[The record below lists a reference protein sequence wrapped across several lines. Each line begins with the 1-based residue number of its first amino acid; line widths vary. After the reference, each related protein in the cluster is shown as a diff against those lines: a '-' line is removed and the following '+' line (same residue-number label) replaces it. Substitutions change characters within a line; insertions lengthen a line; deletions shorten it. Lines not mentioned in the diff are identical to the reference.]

1 MRRVAWTAA
10 LICSGMK
17 AYSSLEP
24 RVAHIDEGYEGI
36 LEKIAKVG
44 LK

>member
-1 MRRVAWTAA
+1 
-10 LICSGMK
+10 MK
-17 AYSSLEP
+17 AYSLLEP

-36 LEKIAKVG
+36 LKKIEEAE